1 MATPTH
7 KQETS
12 DVVLIGGGLAGLTAA
27 ILLAGAG
34 KKVLLLE
41 KKTYP
46 FHKVC
51 GEYVSNEVLGFL
63 RSIGFSPYDYG
74 ASRITKLR
82 ISTPRGK
89 NIFPELGTG
98 GFGLSRYTMD
108 AELARIASEKG
119 ARLLTGTR
127 VTDIS
132 FDGKTF
138 LVRTGTGEEYPAK
151 LVIGSYGKRD
161 TLDKKLDREFMRRH
175 SGYLAVKY
183 HLRTDYPVDEIGL
196 DVFAGGYSGIA
207 KIEGDR
213 YNLCYLYHR
222 KKEDHFTSIAE
233 LEETVLFR
241 NPFLRSIFAN
251 ADRVFP
257 EPEAI
262 NQISFASKSASQS
275 HVLMCGDTAGLIAPL
290 CGNGMSMAIHAAKL
304 LSELLLE
311 SGMLEKEKIAIA
323 DREALERVYAKTWN
337 RHFRQRLF
345 WGKFLQTSFANP
357 LLSELSLRGLNF
369 FPGLE
374 RWIISNT
381 HGKIVP
387 AWGR

>member
-1 MATPTH
+1 MHNDHAA
-7 KQETS
+7 
-12 DVVLIGGGLAGLTAA
+12 DVILIGGGLAGLTSA

-34 KKVLLLE
+34 KKVLLFE
-41 KKTYP
+41 KKQYP

-51 GEYVSNEVLGFL
+51 GEYVSNEVLDFL
-63 RSIGFSPYDYG
+63 RSIGFSPYDHG

-89 NIFPELGTG
+89 NIFPELGAG

-108 AELARIASEKG
+108 NELARIATEKG
-119 ARLLTGTR
+119 ACLFTGTR
-127 VTDIS
+127 VTDVS
-132 FDGKTF
+132 FDGEKF
-138 LVRTGTGEEYPAK
+138 NVRTAAGGEFSAK

-161 TLDKKLDREFMRRH
+161 TLDKKLNRDFIQRH
-175 SGYLAVKY
+175 TGYLAVKY

-196 DVFAGGYSGIA
+196 DNFAGGYSGIV
-207 KIEGDR
+207 KIEDDR
-213 YNLCYLYHR
+213 YNLCYLYRR
-222 KKEDHFTSIAE
+222 KKEDHFTSIPE
-233 LEETVLFR
+233 LEENILFR
-241 NPFLRSIFAN
+241 NPYLKSIFAN
-251 ADRVFP
+251 SDRVFP
-257 EPEAI
+257 EPEVI
-262 NQISFASKSASQS
+262 NQISFASKSASES

-311 SGMLEKEKIAIA
+311 SGMLEKEEIAIA

-345 WGKFLQTSFANP
+345 WGKLLQTSFANP
-357 LLSELSLRGLNF
+357 SLSELSLRGLNF
-369 FPGLE
+369 FPSLE

-387 AWGR
+387 AWGG